1 MFSSHSPSPSP
12 FDSYYKLVASPPLLS
27 LQKHIPLTSK
37 HIFQDLIS
45 LFQTTFMNVKSWTEP
60 NPSPSSGK
68 KLGAITCSKQSRH
81 ILSSFILFPRNTWL
95 RDFCLKDEQN
105 LVFIHPQVVPSMKSS
120 NSQLFKSTESSGAIP
135 LTFNNSIAEVHLF
148 IFIYLL
154 SIFI

>member
-1 MFSSHSPSPSP
+1 MMSRVFTPCPPSLVTP
-12 FDSYYKLVASPPLLS
+12 FLFVLPVHLLLTVITNLLPLHPLLS
-27 LQKHIPLTSK
+27 LHKHIPSTSK

-105 LVFIHPQVVPSMKSS
+105 LVFYPPPGCSITVV
-120 NSQLFKSTESSGAIP
+120 LF
-135 LTFNNSIAEVHLF
+135 LVLF
-148 IFIYLL
+148 VV
-154 SIFI
+154 